1 MEETDWKNFRFQYN
15 NEIKTYYRINIS
27 DIFVPTKNNT
37 LTSNATILT
46 QKQIKTTKMED
57 QLASLDKQFQTSSY
71 LDNQLKEIDHRNEV
85 DKNPD
90 VVLVFTKVQSK

>member
-1 MEETDWKNFRFQYN
+1 MN
-15 NEIKTYYRINIS
+15 

-37 LTSNATILT
+37 LTSNAKILT

-71 LDNQLKEIDHRNEV
+71 LDDQLKEIDHRNEV

-90 VVLVFTKVQSK
+90 VVLIFKKVQSK